1 MKYQIQSYQVIYATG
16 QRDTVKLPI
25 IAQPLIDDL
34 EEYRKMKKMQ
44 HKGCIGIN
52 LTYVIYDAE

>member
-1 MKYQIQSYQVIYATG
+1 MKYQIQSYQIVYATG

-25 IAQPLIDDL
+25 ISQPLVDDL
-34 EEYRKMKKMQ
+34 EEYRKAKKIQ
-44 HKGCIGIN
+44 HKGCISIN